1 MLAFLLKG
9 IILGI
14 SAGFSPGP
22 LSALVIR
29 ETLQHNFK
37 AGAKVGLAPLVTD
50 APIVLLSY
58 YVLAHLTG
66 ISWLLGGVALAG
78 ALYLGYLGYE
88 SITIK
93 PLVVE
98 TGKNRAN
105 SLLRGVLAN
114 FLSPNPYL
122 FWLTVGSP
130 LMIAA
135 LQSNAWNLPAFLAGF
150 YISLISCKLLM
161 AYLTGKS
168 KAFITGRAY
177 LLINQIMG
185 IILFILAALFVR
197 DGVRFF
203 TKL

>member
-1 MLAFLLKG
+1 MLAYILKG
-9 IILGI
+9 IVLGI

-22 LSALVIR
+22 LSALVIK
-29 ETLQHNFK
+29 ETLQHNTR
-37 AGAKVGLAPLVTD
+37 AGMLVGLAPLVTD

-58 YVLAHLTG
+58 FVLAHLTG
-66 ISWLLGGVALAG
+66 ISWLLGGIAFVG
-78 ALYLGYLGYE
+78 ALFLGYLGYE

-98 TGKNRAN
+98 TGKTRAN

-130 LMIAA
+130 LMITA

-150 YISLISCKLLM
+150 YMCLISCKLLM

-168 KAFITGRAY
+168 KAFITGRAF
-177 LLINQIMG
+177 LVINRIMG
-185 IILFILAALFVR
+185 ILLFILAALFVR

-203 TKL
+203 IQK

>member
-1 MLAFLLKG
+1 MIAFLLKG
-9 IILGI
+9 IVLGI

-66 ISWLLGGVALAG
+66 ISWLLGGVAFVG

-93 PLVVE
+93 PVVLSAGQ
-98 TGKNRAN
+98 GKPN

-130 LMIAA
+130 LMINA
-135 LQSNAWNLPAFLAGF
+135 LQSSTWNLPAFLAGF
-150 YISLISCKLLM
+150 YVCLIGCKLLM
-161 AYLTGKS
+161 AYLIGKS
-168 KAFITGRAY
+168 KSFMTGKAY
-177 LLINQIMG
+177 LVINRVMG
-185 IILFILAALFVR
+185 IILFILAVLFVR

-203 TKL
+203 TKS